1 MYSDILPLCIADVPY
16 LMSDVVNK
24 TEFDVRGLLVGRK
37 MTGVGGKEAMRGWF
51 QVENFCGIL
60 MEFEWRGSISS

>member
-37 MTGVGGKEAMRGWF
+37 MTGGWGEGGDEG
-51 QVENFCGIL
+51 VV
-60 MEFEWRGSISS
+60 SSGKFLRYFDGF